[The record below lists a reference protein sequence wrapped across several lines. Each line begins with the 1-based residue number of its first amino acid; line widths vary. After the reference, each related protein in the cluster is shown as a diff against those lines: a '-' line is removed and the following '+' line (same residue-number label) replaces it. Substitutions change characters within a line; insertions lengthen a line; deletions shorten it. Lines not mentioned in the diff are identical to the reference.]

1 MAKSKDIKPTI
12 TVDGNTREMTDE
24 ELSAYQEV
32 TLEVNEFLEMQKEKI
47 RNKELATAKFL
58 ALGLTEEDLRMM
70 GL

>member
-1 MAKSKDIKPTI
+1 MAESKNTKPTI

-24 ELSAYQEV
+24 EFSAYQEV
-32 TLEVNEFLEMQKEKI
+32 TLEANEFLEMQKEKT